1 MREVIDRR
9 LYTGSVGKDKVDVN
23 ILQYADDTIFF
34 VEASV
39 ENIKAIKAILRA
51 FEMVSGLKINFAKS
65 NFEAI
70 GMPESWKQNA
80 ANFLNCCLLTIP
92 FVYLGI
98 TIGANSRKCQ
108 TWDLIIQKCER
119 RLAKWKQR
127 NISLGGGRVTLI
139 QSILTSIPTYFLSFF
154 KIPRRVVEKLI
165 RIQRNFLWGDCVG
178 EVGNGMPP

>member
-1 MREVIDRR
+1 MREAIDRR
-9 LYTGSVGKDKVDVN
+9 LYTGFLVGKDKVDVN
-23 ILQYADDTIFF
+23 ILQYANNTIFF
-34 VEASV
+34 GEASV

-119 RLAKWKQR
+119 RLEKWKQR

-165 RIQRNFLWGDCVG
+165 CI
-178 EVGNGMPP
+178 

>member
-65 NFEAI
+65 NFGAI

-80 ANFLNCCLLTIP
+80 TNFLNCSLLTIP

-98 TIGANSRKCQ
+98 PIGANPRKCQ

-127 NISLGGGRVTLI
+127 NTSLGRRVTLI
-139 QSILTSIPTYFLSFF
+139 QSILTSIPIYFLSFF
-154 KIPRRVVEKLI
+154 KVPRRVVEKLI
-165 RIQRNFLWGDCVG
+165 CI
-178 EVGNGMPP
+178 

>member
-1 MREVIDRR
+1 M
-9 LYTGSVGKDKVDVN
+9 
-23 ILQYADDTIFF
+23 
-34 VEASV
+34 

-65 NFEAI
+65 NFGAI

-127 NISLGGGRVTLI
+127 NTSLGRRVTLI
-139 QSILTSIPTYFLSFF
+139 QSILTSIPIYFLSFF
-154 KIPRRVVEKLI
+154 KVPRRVVEKLI
-165 RIQRNFLWGDCVG
+165 CI
-178 EVGNGMPP
+178 